1 MDENLIFQ
9 APRPPQRIDSYRMS
23 REKPMHK
30 VADRVV
36 GFWPESQVKVIAEQA
51 KSDQANWKSR
61 SSLRQEA
68 EERLII
74 SIAVKD
80 LGAAVAPVEDV
91 VTDAANGGSCGSW
104 HARTLATR
112 GPPVNNKHDC
122 PLFCP
127 LTPPVPSR

>member
-80 LGAAVAPVEDV
+80 LGAAVAPVNHV
-91 VTDAANGGSCGSW
+91 VSKAGWRRSSRAWHGAYRDQAAGR
-104 HARTLATR
+104 HT
-112 GPPVNNKHDC
+112 V
-122 PLFCP
+122 
-127 LTPPVPSR
+127 